1 MRKENVKNIK
11 MSFPRNVVG
20 NLPLSESLVKEEQQ
34 PYLIKQA
41 EDPRQKPSGMTTLF
55 NNGNGGFTL
64 IELLVVVL
72 IIGILAAVALPQYQ
86 KAVEKS
92 KATQA
97 LALLRS
103 LAQAATEYQ
112 LANGEAF
119 HTFDE
124 LSVEIPWTGTESW
137 MTPSDSNVKDRRSN
151 GEWSLEWYRQNGSS
165 SGTLLVG
172 RINGKYKGAGF
183 MLITV
188 PNHPDADVI
197 YCAERISLSAG
208 VKFEQPAGSYCKEIM
223 KGTKT
228 SSNVGNFNFHT
239 YALP

>member
-1 MRKENVKNIK
+1 MKK
-11 MSFPRNVVG
+11 
-20 NLPLSESLVKEEQQ
+20 
-34 PYLIKQA
+34 
-41 EDPRQKPSGMTTLF
+41 
-55 NNGNGGFTL
+55 GFTL

-72 IIGILAAVALPQYQ
+72 IIGILAAVALPQYT
-86 KAVEKS
+86 KATEKS

-97 LALLRS
+97 LTLLKS

-112 LANGEAF
+112 LANGETF

-124 LSVEIPWTGTESW
+124 LSVEIPWTGTEPWSA
-137 MTPSDSNVKDRRSN
+137 NNKIKDTRSN

-165 SGTLLVG
+165 SGTLLIG

-183 MLITV
+183 MLIAIPT
-188 PNHPDADVI
+188 HPDADVI
-197 YCAERISLSAG
+197 YCVERISASQG

-228 SSNVGNFNFHT
+228 SENVGGFAFHT